1 LASAHTHTRQRE
13 GSALLSELPD
23 GPPELRGNFRFNPSQ
38 LTRIQ
43 AKLAP
48 HVAALCA
55 AWKEMHGYNE

>member
-1 LASAHTHTRQRE
+1 MGRKRSSNLDC
-13 GSALLSELPD
+13 PD